1 MKFDSFKPLISV
13 DGRLKWEKWQANRKF
28 YCYQCQIPLIEDIP
42 QLDLPVNFT
51 ILKHPG
57 ENMKKSS
64 IIVSKIIAPANVE
77 INNSLEVPD
86 FDYDTTILLFPK
98 EDSVPVTTMSR
109 EELQKIKTVVRYTL
123 CWFRVLCHE
132 QIMYIAFSR
141 SALSLINILLGIDWL
156 NMASSQ

>member
-1 MKFDSFKPLISV
+1 
-13 DGRLKWEKWQANRKF
+13 
-28 YCYQCQIPLIEDIP
+28 
-42 QLDLPVNFT
+42 
-51 ILKHPG
+51 
-57 ENMKKSS
+57 MKKSS

-123 CWFRVLCHE
+123 C
-132 QIMYIAFSR
+132 
-141 SALSLINILLGIDWL
+141 
-156 NMASSQ
+156 